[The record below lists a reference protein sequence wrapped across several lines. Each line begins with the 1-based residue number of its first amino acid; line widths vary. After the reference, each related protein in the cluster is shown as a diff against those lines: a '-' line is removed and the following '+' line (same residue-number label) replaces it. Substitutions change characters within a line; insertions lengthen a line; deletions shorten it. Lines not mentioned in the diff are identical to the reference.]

1 MSGMKKF
8 SLQTG
13 VKLQLQF
20 LDETRRDRYQVT
32 VIGYVE
38 GHSLM
43 ITAPQKNGNF
53 VLLREGQQFVVRLLS
68 GTQIIGFN
76 SEVLKVYNNPFSYV
90 HLKPPLKVE
99 QLNVRN
105 AHRVELK
112 VIASIQNI
120 DREKESGDIIKPA
133 DNKSSSA
140 IVNNM
145 STTGCQIQIF
155 EPVSDDVKEL
165 MINAKITVAEQERIL
180 TMEAEICSHR
190 EAEIDGKNWQLYG
203 MKFNE
208 MNDDRRLLLNCFV
221 YEQLVKEIFNE
232 K

>member
-1 MSGMKKF
+1 MKKF
-8 SLQTG
+8 SLQAG

-53 VLLREGQQFVVRLLS
+53 VLLREGQQLVIRLLS

-76 SEVLKVYNNPFSYV
+76 SEVLKAYNNPFSYV
-90 HLKPPLKVE
+90 HLKPPLEVE

-112 VIASIQNI
+112 VISTIQNI
-120 DREKESGDIIKPA
+120 ERDEKTGDIIKLA
-133 DNKSSSA
+133 NNQSSSA

-145 STTGCQIQIF
+145 STTGCQIQLL
-155 EPVSDDVKEL
+155 EPLPENYKEL
-165 MINAKITVAEQERIL
+165 TISAKITVAEQERLL
-180 TMEAEICSHR
+180 TMEAEVCSHR
-190 EAEIDGKNWQLYG
+190 ETEIDGKNWQLYG

-208 MNDDRRLLLNCFV
+208 LDDDRRLLLNCFV

>member
-1 MSGMKKF
+1 MSGTKKL

-76 SEVLKVYNNPFSYV
+76 SEILKVYNNPFPYV
-90 HLKPPLKVE
+90 HLKPPLEVE

-112 VIASIQNI
+112 AIASIHNI
-120 DREKESGDIIKPA
+120 KRDEESGDIIKPA
-133 DNKSSSA
+133 DNKALSA

-145 STTGCQIQIF
+145 STTGCQIQLLQPLPENF
-155 EPVSDDVKEL
+155 KEL
-165 MINAKITVAEQERIL
+165 LISAKIAVAEQERIL
-180 TMEAEICSHR
+180 TLEAEICSHR
-190 EAEIDGKNWQLYG
+190 EAEMDGKNWQLYG
-203 MKFNE
+203 LKFGE
-208 MNDDRRLLLNCFV
+208 MDDDRRLLLNCFV
-221 YEQLVKEIFNE
+221 YEQLVKGIFNE

>member
-1 MSGMKKF
+1 MKNF
-8 SLQTG
+8 SLQAG

-43 ITAPQKNGNF
+43 ISAPQKNGNY

-90 HLKPPLKVE
+90 HLKPPLEVE
-99 QLNVRN
+99 QQNVRN

-120 DREKESGDIIKPA
+120 ERDKENGEIIK
-133 DNKSSSA
+133 SSDKKTTSA

-145 STTGCQIQIF
+145 SITGCQIQLL
-155 EPVSDDVKEL
+155 EALPEDYKEL
-165 MINAKITVAEQERIL
+165 LISAKITVAEQERIL

-203 MKFNE
+203 MKFNQMDE
-208 MNDDRRLLLNCFV
+208 DRRLLLNCFV
-221 YEQLVKEIFNE
+221 YEQLVREIFNE
-232 K
+232 D

>member
-1 MSGMKKF
+1 MKKL
-8 SLQTG
+8 SLQSG

-20 LDETRRDRYQVT
+20 LDETRRDRFQVT
-32 VIGYVE
+32 VIGYSE

-53 VLLREGQQFVVRLLS
+53 ILLREGQQFVVRLLS

-76 SEVLKVYNNPFSYV
+76 SEVLKAYNNPFSYV
-90 HLKPPLKVE
+90 HLKPPLEVE

-112 VIASIQNI
+112 VITTIYNI
-120 DREKESGDIIKPA
+120 ERDEENGEINKPA
-133 DNKSSSA
+133 GNKSTSA

-145 STTGCQIQIF
+145 STTGCQIQVL
-155 EPVSDDVKEL
+155 EALPGEYKEL
-165 MINAKITVAEQERIL
+165 MINAKINVAEQERIL
-180 TMEAEICSHR
+180 TLEAEICSHR

-203 MKFNE
+203 MKFNKID
-208 MNDDRRLLLNCFV
+208 DDRRLLLHCFV

-232 K
+232 N

>member
-1 MSGMKKF
+1 MSGMKKL
-8 SLQTG
+8 SLQSGAT
-13 VKLQLQF
+13 LQLQF
-20 LDETRRDRYQVT
+20 LDETRRDRYQVN

-90 HLKPPLKVE
+90 HLKPPLE
-99 QLNVRN
+99 ISQLNVRN

-120 DREKESGDIIKPA
+120 ERDEESNGIIKPA
-133 DNKSSSA
+133 DSKSSSA

-145 STTGCQIQIF
+145 SITGCQIQLLETLPENF
-155 EPVSDDVKEL
+155 KEL
-165 MINAKITVAEQERIL
+165 MISAKITVAEQERIL

-190 EAEIDGKNWQLYG
+190 KAEIDGKNWQLYG

-208 MNDDRRLLLNCFV
+208 LDDDRRLLLNCFV
-221 YEQLVKEIFNE
+221 YEQLVKEFFNE

>member
-8 SLQTG
+8 SLQSG

-90 HLKPPLKVE
+90 HLKPPLEIEK
-99 QLNVRN
+99 LNVRN

-112 VIASIQNI
+112 VIATIQNVER
-120 DREKESGDIIKPA
+120 DEESGDIIKPA
-133 DNKSSSA
+133 GNKSSSA

-145 STTGCQIQIF
+145 SITGCQIQLL
-155 EPVSDDVKEL
+155 EPLANDFKEL
-165 MINAKITVAEQERIL
+165 TISAKITVAEQERIL

-190 EAEIDGKNWQLYG
+190 EAEIDEKNWQLYG

-208 MNDDRRLLLNCFV
+208 LDDDRRLLLNCFV

>member
-1 MSGMKKF
+1 MLGMKKL

-76 SEVLKVYNNPFSYV
+76 SEVLKAYNNPFSYV
-90 HLKPPLKVE
+90 HLKPPMEVE

-112 VIASIQNI
+112 VIATIQNI
-120 DREKESGDIIKPA
+120 ERDKESGDIIKST

-145 STTGCQIQIF
+145 SITGCQIQLLKALP
-155 EPVSDDVKEL
+155 EDHKEL
-165 MINAKITVAEQERIL
+165 LISAKITVAEQERIL

-190 EAEIDGKNWQLYG
+190 ETEIDGKNWQMYG
-203 MKFNE
+203 MKFGE
-208 MNDDRRLLLNCFV
+208 LDDDRRLLLNCFV

>member
-1 MSGMKKF
+1 MKKL
-8 SLQTG
+8 SLQSG

-43 ITAPQKNGNF
+43 ITAPQKNGNY

-112 VIASIQNI
+112 VIATIQNI
-120 DREKESGDIIKPA
+120 EHDAENGDVIKPTS
-133 DNKSSSA
+133 NKSSA

-145 STTGCQIQIF
+145 SITGCQIQLV
-155 EPVSDDVKEL
+155 EPLPEEHKEL
-165 MINAKITVAEQERIL
+165 LISAKITVAEQERIL
-180 TMEAEICSHR
+180 TMDAEICSHR
-190 EAEIDGKNWQLYG
+190 ETEIDGKNWQLYG
-203 MKFNE
+203 MKFNKLD
-208 MNDDRRLLLNCFV
+208 DDRRLLLNCFV
-221 YEQLVKEIFNE
+221 YEQMVKEIFNE

>member
-1 MSGMKKF
+1 MSGMKKL

-32 VIGYVE
+32 IIGYIE

-53 VLLREGQQFVVRLLS
+53 LLLREGQQFIVRLLS

-90 HLKPPLKVE
+90 HLKPPLEVE

-120 DREKESGDIIKPA
+120 ERNAESGDIIKSA

-145 STTGCQIQIF
+145 STTGCQIQLL
-155 EPVSDDVKEL
+155 EPLPEDHKEL
-165 MINAKITVAEQERIL
+165 MISAKINVAEQERIL
-180 TMEAEICSHR
+180 IMEADVCSHR
-190 EAEIDGKNWQLYG
+190 EAEIDGKNWQMYG
-203 MKFNE
+203 MKFNK
-208 MNDDRRLLLNCFV
+208 MDDDRRLLLNCFV

-232 K
+232 D

>member
-1 MSGMKKF
+1 MPDTKKL
-8 SLQTG
+8 SLQSG
-13 VKLQLQF
+13 AKLQLQF
-20 LDETRRDRYQVT
+20 LDETRRDRYQVN

-90 HLKPPLKVE
+90 HLKPPLEVE

-112 VIASIQNI
+112 VIATIQNTER
-120 DREKESGDIIKPA
+120 DEESGEIIKPA
-133 DNKSSSA
+133 GNKSSA

-145 STTGCQIQIF
+145 SITGCQIQLV
-155 EPVSDDVKEL
+155 EPLPEKHKEL
-165 MINAKITVAEQERIL
+165 LISAKITVAEQERIL
-180 TMEAEICSHR
+180 TMDAEICSHR
-190 EAEIDGKNWQLYG
+190 ETEIDGRNWQLYG
-203 MKFNE
+203 MQFSDLD
-208 MNDDRRLLLNCFV
+208 DDRRLLLNCFV
-221 YEQLVKEIFNE
+221 YEQMVKEIFNE

>member
-1 MSGMKKF
+1 MKKF
-8 SLQTG
+8 SLQSG

-32 VIGYVE
+32 VIGCVE
-38 GHSLM
+38 GRSLM

-53 VLLREGQQFVVRLLS
+53 ILLREGQQFVVRLLS

-90 HLKPPLKVE
+90 HLKPPLEIE

-112 VIASIQNI
+112 VITTIYNI
-120 DREKESGDIIKPA
+120 ERDEKSGEIIKPA
-133 DNKSSSA
+133 GNKSNSA

-145 STTGCQIQIF
+145 STTGCQIQVL
-155 EPVSDDVKEL
+155 EALPDEYEEL
-165 MINAKITVAEQERIL
+165 MINAKITVAEQERML
-180 TMEAEICSHR
+180 TLEAKICSHR

-208 MNDDRRLLLNCFV
+208 MDDDRRLLLHCFV
-221 YEQLVKEIFNE
+221 YEQLVKETFN
-232 K
+232 KN